1 MEISAAQ
8 REIRAG
14 LGDNLPQVL
23 LLVLT
28 NAFVGGMVG
37 IERTVLPL
45 IAETDFGIASTAS
58 AVAFIATF
66 GVTKALVNFLAGG
79 VSDRWGRRRLLILGW
94 LVGIPIPFILMYAP
108 SWSWILFANVLLG
121 VNQSLTWSMTVVMKV
136 DLATPK
142 TYGLVI
148 GWNEFAGYAG
158 LSLTAV
164 ATGFVASQYGLRPE
178 PFYIGVAVALVG
190 LGLSLATRD
199 THRKQS
205 PSAEPEA
212 EGADGRPAPSLLS
225 VFGRGTGGDAG
236 LSAASLGGLATN
248 LKDGA
253 LWGLLPIV
261 LASRG
266 LAIDRIG
273 IVVALYPGVWA
284 ISQLYFG
291 PLSDRIGRRGLITAG
306 LVLQGLGVGVFGVGT
321 SYAHYLAGAV
331 TAGLGTGM
339 VYPTLLAFVSELS
352 GAEWRASALG
362 VYRLWR
368 DLGYA
373 VGALSAGVVADALGA
388 PAALSAVAGLVFF
401 VALVFRVGAR
411 GVGVGVRAHV
421 APE

>member
-1 MEISAAQ
+1 MTHAGID
-8 REIRAG
+8 RAG
-14 LGDNLPQVL
+14 LGDNLPQIL

-58 AVAFIATF
+58 AIAFIATF

-79 VSDRWGRRRLLILGW
+79 LSDRWGRRRLLILGW
-94 LVGIPIPFILMYAP
+94 LVGLPIPLLLMYAP

-136 DLATPK
+136 DLATPR

-164 ATGFVASQYGLRPE
+164 ATGVVASQYGLRPE

-199 THRKQS
+199 THRNK
-205 PSAEPEA
+205 ARGAATEVH
-212 EGADGRPAPSLLS
+212 GADLRPAPSLLS
-225 VFGRGTGGDAG
+225 VFRKGTGGDAG

-261 LASRG
+261 LAARDLG
-266 LAIDRIG
+266 IDRIG
-273 IVVALYPGVWA
+273 VVVALYPGVWA
-284 ISQLYFG
+284 MSQLYFG
-291 PLSDRIGRRGLITAG
+291 PLSDRIGRRGLISVG
-306 LVLQGLGVGVFGVGT
+306 LVLQGLGVGIFGVGT
-321 SYAHYLAGAV
+321 SFVHYLAAAV

-339 VYPTLLAFVSELS
+339 VYPTLLAFVSDLS

-362 VYRLWR
+362 VYRFWR

-373 VGALSAGVVADALGA
+373 VGALSAGLVADALGA
-388 PAALSAVAGLVFF
+388 PAALGAVAGLVLF

-411 GVGVGVRAHV
+411 GVGIGSRAYV